1 MFQRSKKKKSASA
14 IGQVISTIEKQA
26 TGPVGKT
33 LLSKF
38 GPRLIPVIAPVL
50 ISALGF
56 FGWFPG
62 CASKSS
68 TGPLPE
74 ITQKIRP
81 GGKNEVVAND
91 PNRPNPFQLTAAQ
104 KNQTPPTTPQPNPQ
118 TPNNQPQ
125 PNPTAGPG
133 SEVVF
138 AFWNCE
144 NFFDDKDDKRG
155 GAGDK
160 EYDPW
165 FAKNPNILQLKLDKM
180 TEAILSLNAGRGPDI
195 LAMCEVESVRAAQ
208 LLQAAL
214 NAKLSDPRL
223 HYQNLV
229 MKEMN
234 SGRHIAPAVLTR
246 VPVDTSKT
254 KVIGSRQRI
263 LECHLMAGG
272 KELIV
277 IASHWTSRLQDGERQ
292 RLDYADKIYGAIN
305 AIYISNPKADVILC
319 GDFNDSPTDQ
329 SVVKNLHST
338 ANPADALASAGGLK
352 LFNLF
357 GNWTP
362 AQGGSIF
369 YQGWHQFDQILVSP
383 GMLDNQGW
391 SCDPS
396 SVRVA
401 NHLTKP
407 NDASRRPWRF
417 GGEKETGPRGYSD
430 HFPVVVRLIVRP

>member
-1 MFQRSKKKKSASA
+1 MFRKSKKKKASA
-14 IGQVISTIEKQA
+14 LGQVIATIEKQA
-26 TGPVGKT
+26 VSPVG
-33 LLSKF
+33 LSFLSKY
-38 GPRLIPVIAPVL
+38 GTRLIPMLAPIVI
-50 ISALGF
+50 SGLGF
-56 FGWFPG
+56 FGFFPG
-62 CASKSS
+62 CGKTAS
-68 TGPLPE
+68 GPLEE

-104 KNQTPPTTPQPNPQ
+104 KNQTPTPKPATPQPGVQ
-118 TPNNQPQ
+118 PNSPQ
-125 PNPTAGPG
+125 PANPTAGG
-133 SEVVF
+133 GQDIVF

-144 NFFDDKDDKRG
+144 NFFDDKDDKRTG
-155 GAGDK
+155 PADRD
-160 EYDPW
+160 YDPW
-165 FAKNPNILQLKLDKM
+165 FAKNPNMLHLKLDKM
-180 TEAILSLNAGRGPDI
+180 TEAILSLNSGRGPDI
-195 LAMCEVESVRAAQ
+195 LGMCEVESIRAAQ

-214 NAKLSDPRL
+214 NAKIADPRL

-246 VPVDTSKT
+246 LPVDTSRT

-263 LECHLMAGG
+263 IECHLMAGS

-277 IASHWTSRLQDGERQ
+277 IVAHWTSRLQDGDRQ
-292 RLDYADKIYGAIN
+292 RMDYADKIYGACN
-305 AIYISNPKADVILC
+305 AIFINNPKADIIMC
-319 GDFNDSPTDQ
+319 GDLNDDPNDASII
-329 SVVKNLHST
+329 KGLRAT
-338 ANPADALASAGGLK
+338 ANPNEALASTGGLR
-352 LFNLF
+352 LFNLM
-357 GNWTP
+357 GNWT
-362 AQGGSIF
+362 AASGGSIF

-391 SCDPS
+391 SVDPS

-407 NDASRRPWRF
+407 NDANRRPWRF

-430 HFPVVVRLIVRP
+430 HFPVSVRLIARP